1 MSKVV
6 EIVRDALG
14 HLRIGDADAA
24 PDPIDLR
31 DGIRALNLMMRAW
44 EAQDLPVGWYD
55 VAGPDEVM
63 PTDPAYDEAIGANL
77 AIRLRA
83 RYGATLDGDVV
94 QLATDGKAL
103 VSAMCAMSDFARL
116 DYPDLPSGEAACGY
130 GNRADWING
139 R

>member
-14 HLRIGDADAA
+14 HLRVGDADAA

-44 EAQDLPVGWYD
+44 EAQNLPLGWYD
-55 VAGPDEVM
+55 VTGPDEDM
-63 PTDPAYDEAIGANL
+63 PTDPSFDEAIGANL
-77 AIRLRA
+77 ALKLRA
-83 RYGATLDGDVV
+83 RYGATLDADVI
-94 QLATDGKAL
+94 QMAEEGRALISAT
-103 VSAMCAMSDFARL
+103 CAAADYARL
-116 DYPDLPSGEAACGY
+116 SYPDLPCSEGHSGVGGY
-130 GNRADWING
+130 PEGLSG